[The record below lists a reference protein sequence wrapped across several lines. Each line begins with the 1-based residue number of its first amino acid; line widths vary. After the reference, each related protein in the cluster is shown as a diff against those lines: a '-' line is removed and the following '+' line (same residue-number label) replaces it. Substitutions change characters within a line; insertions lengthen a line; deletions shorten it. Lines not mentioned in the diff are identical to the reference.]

1 MTSKLKSLIYL
12 ACFICASVMYYQ
24 QTNENDQKEIVTTSY
39 SQDVDIVI
47 NPYKNL
53 EGRTQTN

>member
-12 ACFICASVMYYQ
+12 ACFICASVVYHQ
-24 QTNENDQKEIVTTSY
+24 NTDTEVQKEIATNSY
-39 SQDVDIVI
+39 EQNADIVI

-53 EGRTQTN
+53 EDRNQTN